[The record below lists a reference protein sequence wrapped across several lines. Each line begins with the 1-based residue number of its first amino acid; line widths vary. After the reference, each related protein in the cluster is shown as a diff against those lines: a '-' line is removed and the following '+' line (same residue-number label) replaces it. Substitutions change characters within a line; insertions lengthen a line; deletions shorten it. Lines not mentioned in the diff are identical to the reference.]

1 MESSIEP
8 VIERKT
14 EVKGKF
20 RNRSRLEIIASLLN
34 IGKKGSLKT
43 HLMYGGNLS
52 YLMVTEYLSILT
64 SSGLMIEERSED
76 GSFRQFRT
84 TEKGLECLRLY
95 ESIRDM
101 IGAPHLVGE

>member
-1 MESSIEP
+1 METSIEP
-8 VIERKT
+8 VIEQRT

-20 RNRSRLEIIASLLN
+20 RNRSRLEIIASLLT

-64 SSGLMIEERSED
+64 GSGLMVEERSAD
-76 GSFRQFRT
+76 GALRQFRT
-84 TEKGLECLRLY
+84 TEKGLECLSLY
-95 ESIRDM
+95 ESIREM
-101 IGAPHLVGE
+101 IGSPHLVGE